1 MASGGH
7 CKENFFSALH
17 KIIGVAGAQRPDSHV
32 SELKRTGARSAR
44 ARTRGQN
51 PLVCYN
57 YDIFESANHRFKC

>member
-44 ARTRGQN
+44 ARSARARTRDQT
-51 PLVCYN
+51 PLVY
-57 YDIFESANHRFKC
+57 